1 MNIKTKQHF
10 TLAKSIGCYLL
21 LFILIF
27 GVVWQI
33 FFPFLPY
40 GRKDTEDRLFIH
52 VLSVGQGDAILLQTG
67 ELTML
72 IDCGTYLEPDLLMVE
87 LRTKQVS
94 HIDYLLF
101 THPHDDHTGNARA
114 LLSEFSVGEILLPN
128 IKHNEPTLTHALT
141 EAKRQGIPTTLITEG
156 EFLPFGNAKIHVLSV
171 AWDEKNENNNSA
183 VLRVSFGDSVA
194 LLMGDAEEET
204 EERLLEKY
212 DAAYLDCDLLKVG
225 HHGSNTSSTA
235 AFLAAAT
242 PQYAAVSCGLYNSY
256 NFPHYKVVRRLEAV
270 NATVLQTDRDG
281 TLSFCATGDTL
292 YYIEN

>member
-1 MNIKTKQHF
+1 MNYHTKMRLA
-10 TLAKSIGCYLL
+10 LAKSIGCYLL
-21 LFILIF
+21 LLVLIV

-33 FFPFLPY
+33 VFPFSPY
-40 GRKDTEDRLFIH
+40 GRQDTTDRLYIH

-87 LRTKQVS
+87 LRAKQVS

-114 LLSEFSVGEILLPN
+114 LLFEFSVGKILIPD
-128 IKHNEPTLTHALT
+128 IEHSEPTLTLALE
-141 EAKRQGIPTTLITEG
+141 EAQKQGIPTSVFREG
-156 EFLPFGNAKIHVLSV
+156 DFLPFGDAKIYVLSA
-171 AWDEKNENNNSA
+171 AWDENNENNSSA

-270 NATVLQTDRDG
+270 DATVLQTDRDG